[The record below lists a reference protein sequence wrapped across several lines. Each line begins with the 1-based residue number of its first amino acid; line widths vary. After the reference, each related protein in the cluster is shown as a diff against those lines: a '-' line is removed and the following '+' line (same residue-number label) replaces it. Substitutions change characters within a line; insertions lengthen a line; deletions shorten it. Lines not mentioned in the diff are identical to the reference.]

1 MVMMNDGSRMNA
13 ENYLTILGTS
23 DKKFLIIKNKYD
35 IWGIY
40 EMTVLTLS
48 VIISNQSP
56 LIFLMKFANAKDIKK
71 YVIITILIT
80 FICAVVQ
87 IFDWPERM
95 RAICGKLATICFPF
109 YCRFNMLTD
118 EYFKWTL

>member
-56 LIFLMKFANAKDIKK
+56 LIFLMEFANAKDIKK
-71 YVIITILIT
+71 YIIITILIT

-87 IFDWPERM
+87 IFD
-95 RAICGKLATICFPF
+95 
-109 YCRFNMLTD
+109 
-118 EYFKWTL
+118 